1 MKYVYPVIFKEEDGK
16 CLVEVPDLS
25 GCFTFG
31 DNLIDAIS
39 MARDAMAMWLCL
51 AEDNKETIPQPSK
64 KLTAEKGFVSY
75 VDVDTVEYRRFNDNK
90 AIKKTLSLPSWLN
103 AQAELAGLNFS
114 AILQEALKQHL
125 QIK

>member
-64 KLTAEKGFVSY
+64 NLTVENGFVSY